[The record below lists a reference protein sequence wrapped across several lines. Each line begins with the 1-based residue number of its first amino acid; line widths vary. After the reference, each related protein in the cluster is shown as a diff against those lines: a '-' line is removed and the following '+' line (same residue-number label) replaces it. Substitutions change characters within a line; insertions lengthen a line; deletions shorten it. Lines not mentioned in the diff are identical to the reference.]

1 MKTMNKADFLY
12 IQNYQYFNQNKKT
25 KKIKYDF
32 IILIRK

>member
-12 IQNYQYFNQNKKT
+12 IQNYFNRINFA

>member
-1 MKTMNKADFLY
+1 MKTMNKAHFLY
-12 IQNYQYFNQNKKT
+12 IQNYEYFNQINFA